1 MIQEIK
7 YGGYSAKPSDYISP
21 DGELAQVGNLV
32 PEDGELHPVF
42 PPSQLLNLDG
52 WQVLFVHDT
61 PDYKHYIL
69 SKIVNNAGLLAWCP
83 DTYTDLSSTAPTVI
97 SGFPTDAAVKKVQA
111 IGNTLVILTDKGVEY
126 VLWGKDE
133 NDDDNY
139 ICLGQ
144 QPPQV
149 YITFGL
155 GSELVCY
162 PDRGDDAT
170 MLNSSVDERNVP
182 FKSWSGNED
191 LSYVPPREKIATI
204 TNPDYSMCNVS
215 LKDTTGDDGGGE
227 IALTINRITN
237 WALGAVNRLVSEQA
251 EKGRFTMPFFIR
263 YAYELYDGTTIMHSY
278 PVLMMP
284 NSRAPILALNSSTC
298 KDYGGLSLK
307 DNNDHKIAYR
317 LRGRAY
323 AFASNLTMKYNT
335 DYTELA
341 KWSDIVRAVNIY
353 VTPPIYTYE
362 QDGQVFGWKEPE
374 EGFWDTFYTI
384 ASISASHVSS
394 QDHPNDNPDA
404 DYALHRARMF
414 RDDFVN
420 DEGNKRQNSIYN
432 DNPIASP
439 SELEGAMFAGFG
451 DMTIRIDDTD
461 VVINFPLPSYI
472 MDIPERSSDKM
483 QELIANESRFYRIVS
498 IPIDEF
504 GASGEM
510 APYSLPEG
518 VLQSLVARPKLEDD
532 YHSRDHIEANTAFMF
547 NSRLSLGAVKRTHHI
562 PLPAAVEW
570 TRYDSAD
577 DNNPRQWVIGAHTND
592 KGNKQFIFGNQPD
605 TQRKNGINFPLYVF
619 YPDTAAKDAV
629 MTCEGIGNNASV
641 RYFTTKLDEHAFL
654 NGAFWLDDIRHPM
667 CLRNDLWGSSV
678 PTGLAHGVSVT
689 PTPAAFPTGTNNPV
703 NELAK
708 VYTSDVNN
716 PFRFPLNGIN
726 TVGTSEIL
734 ALCATTKPLSQG
746 QFGQFPL
753 YVFTNEGIWALES
766 ASDGTFAT
774 RHPVTRDICNNPESI
789 TQLDDSIVFATEQGI
804 MQLVG
809 GTTQCISRQLETPTA
824 DWQEFLDGC
833 RITYDYINQ
842 RIILYHQPVTTTS
855 GTTKYYPNYVLSL
868 RDKEWGMMDGAFV
881 YNINAYPYALVVNSD
896 GKLMDISHPVV
907 QQVNATLCTRPLKL
921 NLPNVLKTV
930 DTVIQ
935 RGMFDFNDATR
946 GTKPVQSILEGSRDL
961 YNWYTIASSTDHYL
975 RFSSGTP
982 YKFFR
987 IRLILKLKPGESV
1000 YGCTVQ
1006 FTPRLTNQPR

>member
-155 GSELVCY
+155 QSELVCY
-162 PDRGDDAT
+162 PNRGDKPT

-182 FKSWSGNED
+182 FKSWNSDESF
-191 LSYVPPREKIATI
+191 SYVPPREKIVI
-204 TNPDYSMCNVS
+204 DERDESMCNVS
-215 LKDTTGDDGGGE
+215 LKDTTGEDGGGE

-251 EKGRFTMPFFIR
+251 EKGKFTMPFFIR
-263 YAYELYDGTTIMHSY
+263 YAYELYDGSTIMHSY

-284 NSRAPILALNSSTC
+284 NSRAPILGLNSATTIEH
-298 KDYGGLSLK
+298 GGLSLK
-307 DNNDHKIAYR
+307 GNNDHKIAYR

-323 AFASNLTMKYNT
+323 AFASNLTMKYTTSN
-335 DYTELA
+335 TELA

-362 QDGQVFGWKEPE
+362 QDGQVFGWKEPG
-374 EGFWDTFYTI
+374 EGFWNTFYTI
-384 ASISASHVSS
+384 GMINPQHGYPGNDGND
-394 QDHPNDNPDA
+394 QPLPNP
-404 DYALHRARMF
+404 YTARMF
-414 RDDFVN
+414 KDVFMHDVNNEQQEVGTYAGPSTHLNRDLD
-420 DEGNKRQNSIYN
+420 D
-432 DNPIASP
+432 
-439 SELEGAMFAGFG
+439 AMFAGFEK
-451 DMTIRIDDTD
+451 MTINNVDIYFT
-461 VVINFPLPSYI
+461 LPSYI

-498 IPIDEF
+498 IPIDEYV
-504 GASGEM
+504 ASGEM

-689 PTPAAFPTGTNNPV
+689 PTPAAFPTGTNNPI
-703 NELAK
+703 NEQAK

-809 GTTQCISRQLETPTA
+809 GTTECISRQLHGITG

-855 GTTKYYPNYVLSL
+855 GKKKYYPNYVLSL

-921 NLPNVLKTV
+921 GHPNVLKTV

-946 GTKPVQSILEGSRDL
+946 DTKPVQSILEGSRDL

-987 IRLILKLKPGESV
+987 IRLLLKLKPGESV